1 MSQSRTDAP
10 QSTAAASQASVRS
23 EELSYCSADG
33 GLLHAYHAWDE
44 ALAGPRPG
52 VLVVHEWWGLND
64 YARRR
69 ARELAALGYNALA
82 IDMYG
87 EGRSATSMEGARE
100 LMQAALASPPTLR
113 ERFLAGLEQLRQ
125 QAQTDTRRLAA
136 IGYCFGGRVVL
147 DMARQGVPLAGV
159 VSFHGLLG
167 TATPAMPG
175 SVQAKVL
182 VQHGDADSLVS
193 AEDVARFEAE
203 MHAAGAD
210 YRVRHHADAPHAFSN
225 PGSPGYQQAA
235 DRNSWADMQA
245 FFAELFG
252 RA

>member
-1 MSQSRTDAP
+1 MTTSPSTGTGQATIRTREI
-10 QSTAAASQASVRS
+10 TYR
-23 EELSYCSADG
+23 SADG
-33 GLLHAYHAWDE
+33 ATLVGYYACDE

-64 YARRR
+64 YAKRR
-69 ARELAALGYNALA
+69 ARELAALGYSTLA

-87 EGRSATSMEGARE
+87 EGRNTASMEQARA
-100 LMQAALASPPTLR
+100 LMLEALASPAGMR
-113 ERFLAGLEQLRQ
+113 ERFLAGFEQLRQ
-125 QAQTDTRRLAA
+125 QPQTDSAQLAA

-159 VSFHGLLG
+159 VSFHGLLD
-167 TATPAMPG
+167 TVTPATPG

-182 VQHGDADSLVS
+182 VAHGDADSLIS
-193 AEDVARFEAE
+193 ADQIARFKDE
-203 MHAAGAD
+203 MRAAGAD
-210 YRVRHHADAPHAFSN
+210 CRFQHHSDAPHAFSN
-225 PGSPGYQQAA
+225 PASPGYQQAA
-235 DRNSWADMQA
+235 DENSWADMQA